1 MHIRTLL
8 ILFAGLLAWESLQAQ
23 DIHFTQYNMTPLTL
37 NPSLTGKFEGTAR
50 IGGIYRS
57 QWTSIPNAK
66 GYSTPGLFV
75 DAPIIRG
82 FRKRDWVGVG
92 LNFTSDQAGTF
103 SIKRSLFAIGAA
115 YHLALDRKGNTYLS
129 IGGQYGSESR
139 KTGGTPSF
147 EDDLLNG
154 GSMGSMDPFA
164 ALTDPK
170 ANFSDINGG
179 VTLSSRLNPRMD
191 MNLGFS
197 MFHIG
202 EPNYSLNGS
211 SKMPRRMVLH
221 GQFNAAL
228 TDKWSISP
236 TFQYQTMSGAD
247 EIMLQGMAGYL
258 LNPEK
263 DITLRFGLG
272 YRMRDALNALLG
284 FQYKALSVG
293 FAYDINTSTLNQATN
308 YNGGF
313 EIAANYI
320 IKIYKPAKIDPKI
333 LCPRF

>member
-8 ILFAGLLAWESLQAQ
+8 ILLAGFFACESVQAQ

-37 NPSLTGKFEGTAR
+37 NPGNTGKFEGTAR

-57 QWTSIPNAK
+57 QWTSIADTK
-66 GYSTPGLFV
+66 GYGTPGLYV

-82 FRKRDWVGVG
+82 FRKRDWVGLG
-92 LNFTSDQAGTF
+92 ANFNADQAGTLT
-103 SIKRSLFAIGAA
+103 IKRSSFALSGA

-139 KTGGTPSF
+139 KLGGESRF
-147 EDDLLNG
+147 EDQILNPTSG
-154 GSMGSMDPFA
+154 GSADPYAMG
-164 ALTDPK
+164 DPK

-179 VTLSSRLNPRMD
+179 VTLSSRLNTRMD
-191 MNLGFS
+191 MTLGFA

-202 EPNYSLNGS
+202 EPNYSLIGGS
-211 SKMPRRMVLH
+211 KWPRRSVLH

-228 TDKWSISP
+228 TDKWSMSP
-236 TFQYQTMSGAD
+236 SFMYQTMAGFD
-247 EIMLQGMAGYL
+247 EIMLQGLAGYL

-263 DITLRFGLG
+263 DITLHFGLG
-272 YRMRDALNALLG
+272 YRLRDAVNALLG
-284 FQYKALSVG
+284 MQYKDLRVG
-293 FAYDINTSTLNQATN
+293 LAYDINTSDLNNATN
-308 YNGGF
+308 YRGGF

-320 IKIYKPAKIDPKI
+320 IKIYKPAKIEPKI